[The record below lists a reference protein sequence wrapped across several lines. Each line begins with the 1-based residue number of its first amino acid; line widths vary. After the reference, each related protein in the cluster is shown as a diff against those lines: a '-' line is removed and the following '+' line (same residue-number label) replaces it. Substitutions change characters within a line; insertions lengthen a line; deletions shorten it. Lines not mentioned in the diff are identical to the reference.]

1 MNKILFIVLFSLS
14 LTGYAQK
21 IIEKSIE
28 NAAIKTLVVSDD
40 SIFKIEISTSLNDG
54 IQLQSKI
61 EGEYANAII
70 ISAVT
75 KNDTLY
81 ISSAF
86 QPFFKMKNDKLS
98 AHKVVSIELVLV
110 LPENLTVYAKSAI
123 ASAEIKGK
131 YKKLSLEFTQGN
143 TTVKD
148 FIGDAMINSV
158 NGNIK
163 MESNYAVVEATSKT
177 GIIEKEPLVSGTHY
191 IKLNTING
199 NISVTKTKN

>member
-14 LTGYAQK
+14 LTCHAQKSIEK
-21 IIEKSIE
+21 IIENS
-28 NAAIKTLVVSDD
+28 AIKTIVVIDD
-40 SIFKIEISTSLNDG
+40 SMFKIKISTNLNDN
-54 IQLQSKI
+54 IVLQSKI

-70 ISAVT
+70 VSAVT

-86 QPFFKMKNDKLS
+86 QPFFKTKNDKLS
-98 AHKVVSIELVLV
+98 AHKVVSVELVLV

-131 YKKLSLEFTQGN
+131 YKKLSLEFAQGN

-163 MESNYAVVEATSKT
+163 IESNFAVVAVTSKT
-177 GIIEKEPLVSGTHY
+177 GSIEQEPLVSGMHH